1 MANTLLADNGVSSGS
16 AGIKYSADGT
26 GVWALQTTTAGG
38 AATTAVTIS
47 TAQVVTLA
55 NALPMAS
62 GGTGVI
68 TMPAFSVYGSGL
80 VTMSQNTFTK
90 VTFDTEDFDTNN
102 NFASNRFTPTVAGY
116 YQIEAFIYFSVTATG
131 GGFASIFKNGTRYC
145 DGTNFNSTN
154 GNDTITTIA
163 AVVSMNGSTDY
174 IEIFGYQ
181 GYSATAGVGSN
192 NYLRKFCGFLV
203 RAA

>member
-1 MANTLLADNGVSSGS
+1 MASTIS
-16 AGIKYSADGT
+16 AGTTSGT
-26 GVWALQTTTAGG
+26 AIAIAGDTSGDLAFKTQAGTYTQTVPN
-38 AATTAVTIS
+38 ATGTVM
-47 TAQVVTLA
+47 V
-55 NALPMAS
+55 S
-62 GGTGVI
+62 GN
-68 TMPAFSVYGSGL
+68 MPAFSVYGSGL

-131 GGFASIFKNGTRYC
+131 GGFASIFKNGSRYC

-154 GNDTITTIA
+154 GNDIV
-163 AVVSMNGSTDY
+163 AVVSAIVYCNGSTDY
-174 IEIFGYQ
+174 IEIYGYQ

-192 NYLRKFCGFLV
+192 NYLRKFCGALV
-203 RAA
+203 RSA

>member
-1 MANTLLADNGVSSGS
+1 MGYLGTKPANAVVTSEQLADGVVSTADIANSAITQAKLASGVS
-16 AGIKYSADGT
+16 GT
-26 GVWALQTTTAGG
+26 GA
-38 AATTAVTIS
+38 
-47 TAQVVTLA
+47 
-55 NALPMAS
+55 
-62 GGTGVI
+62 
-68 TMPAFSVYGSGL
+68 AFSVYGSAL

-102 NFASNRFTPTVAGY
+102 NFASHRFTPTVAGY

-131 GGFASIFKNGTRYC
+131 GGFASIFKNNSRYC

-154 GNDTITTIA
+154 GNDIIATVA
-163 AVVSMNGSTDY
+163 AVVYMNGSTDY

-192 NYLRKFCGFLV
+192 NYLRKFCGYLV

>member
-1 MANTLLADNGVSSGS
+1 MAALIQTAGATGSGSMTIQGPNTNSTQVVSVPDSSG
-16 AGIKYSADGT
+16 T
-26 GVWALQTTTAGG
+26 MMV
-38 AATTAVTIS
+38 
-47 TAQVVTLA
+47 
-55 NALPMAS
+55 S
-62 GGTGVI
+62 GN
-68 TMPAFSVYGSGL
+68 MPAFSVYGSAL

-102 NFASNRFTPTVAGY
+102 NFASSRFTPTVAGY

-131 GGFASIFKNGTRYC
+131 GGFASIFKNGSRYC

-154 GNDTITTIA
+154 GNDIIATIA
-163 AVVSMNGSTDY
+163 AVVYMNGSTDY

-203 RAA
+203 RTA